1 MANFLAFIL
10 RTNCPVPVCTHF
22 LLTTWLWSVAAKFLI
37 PRTLIQAL
45 ILSANWL
52 VTVWTS
58 FLFTTWLRSVTAKFV
73 IARTLIRTFILS
85 ANWPVPVRTLL
96 LLPIAAWLWSVAAK
110 FLIARTLIR
119 TFFLRANW
127 LVPVLTPLPFP
138 AGLGSVTAKLL
149 VTLPRFTWSP
159 RSSSRSASVSAR
171 LGTTF
176 SARRL
181 SSLPYWL
188 RPISTC
194 RLATVSTSS
203 SD

>member
-1 MANFLAFIL
+1 MVNFLAFIL

-22 LLTTWLWSVAAKFLI
+22 LFTTWLWSVAAKFLI

-45 ILSANWL
+45 ILSANWP
-52 VTVWTS
+52 VPVWTS
-58 FLFTTWLRSVTAKFV
+58 FLFT
-73 IARTLIRTFILS
+73 
-85 ANWPVPVRTLL
+85 
-96 LLPIAAWLWSVAAK
+96 IAAWLWSVAAK
-110 FLIARTLIR
+110 FLIASTLIR

-171 LGTTF
+171 LGTTLR
-176 SARRL
+176 ARGL